1 MIIQTLYRPKYEY
14 VTTGLFRRLLSKM
27 RLAIDRSMENMD
39 DKLLKYEANELISN
53 RNLATYARMLETVP
67 RICLLFQIWLLM
79 VILNMENFDDRT
91 DVFKM
96 FKKILKYSE
105 NLAHYTHMSKNR
117 WEESGDIVTKAANL
131 ILEKGFLQRE
141 LTSNHVLKRP
151 VSNVVIQ
158 EMPKLT
164 EINS

>member
-1 MIIQTLYRPKYEY
+1 
-14 VTTGLFRRLLSKM
+14 M
-27 RLAIDRSMENMD
+27 RLALDRSMENMD
-39 DKLLKYEANELISN
+39 DKMLKYEANELTSS
-53 RNLATYARMLETVP
+53 RKLATYARMLETVP

-105 NLAHYTHMSKNR
+105 NLAHYTHLTKNR
-117 WEESGDIVTKAANL
+117 WEESGEIVTKSANL
-131 ILEKGFLQRE
+131 ILDKGFLERE
-141 LTSNHVLKRP
+141 LTSNHVLRKP
-151 VSNVVIQ
+151 VSAVIQ

>member
-1 MIIQTLYRPKYEY
+1 MYRPKYEY
-14 VTTGLFRRLLSKM
+14 VTTGLFRRLLSQM
-27 RLAIDRSMENMD
+27 RLALDRSMENMD
-39 DKLLKYEANELISN
+39 DKMLKYEANELTSS
-53 RNLATYARMLETVP
+53 RKLATYARMLETVP

-105 NLAHYTHMSKNR
+105 NLAHYTHLTKNR
-117 WEESGDIVTKAANL
+117 WEESGEIVTKSANL
-131 ILEKGFLQRE
+131 ILDKGFLERE
-141 LTSNHVLKRP
+141 LTSNHVLRKP
-151 VSNVVIQ
+151 VSAVIQ

>member
-1 MIIQTLYRPKYEY
+1 
-14 VTTGLFRRLLSKM
+14 
-27 RLAIDRSMENMD
+27 
-39 DKLLKYEANELISN
+39 
-53 RNLATYARMLETVP
+53 
-67 RICLLFQIWLLM
+67 M

-105 NLAHYTHMSKNR
+105 NLAHYTHISKNR
-117 WEESGDIVTKAANL
+117 WEESGEIVTKAANL
-131 ILEKGFLQRE
+131 ILERGFLERE
-141 LTSNHVLKRP
+141 LLSNHILKKP
-151 VSNVVIQ
+151 VSAVIQ

>member
-1 MIIQTLYRPKYEY
+1 
-14 VTTGLFRRLLSKM
+14 M
-27 RLAIDRSMENMD
+27 RLALDRSMENMD
-39 DKLLKYEANELISN
+39 DKMLKYEANELTSS
-53 RNLATYARMLETVP
+53 RKLATYARMLETVP
-67 RICLLFQIWLLM
+67 RICLLFHIWLLM

-105 NLAHYTHMSKNR
+105 NLAHYTHLTKNR
-117 WEESGDIVTKAANL
+117 WEESGEIVTKSANL
-131 ILEKGFLQRE
+131 ILDKGFLERE
-141 LTSNHVLKRP
+141 LTSNHVLRKP
-151 VSNVVIQ
+151 VSAVIQ

>member
-1 MIIQTLYRPKYEY
+1 
-14 VTTGLFRRLLSKM
+14 
-27 RLAIDRSMENMD
+27 MENMD
-39 DKLLKYEANELISN
+39 DKMLKYEANELTSS
-53 RNLATYARMLETVP
+53 RKLATYARMLETVP

-105 NLAHYTHMSKNR
+105 NLAHYTHLTKNR
-117 WEESGDIVTKAANL
+117 WEESGEIVTKSANL
-131 ILEKGFLQRE
+131 ILDKGFLERE
-141 LTSNHVLKRP
+141 LTSNHVLRKP
-151 VSNVVIQ
+151 VSAVIQ